1 MSQGWGILDTS
12 KGVVVSDNMA
22 VSISCSSCVR
32 RSTPDCSDC
41 LVSFVLGG
49 SPDEL
54 TLSESEAHVIKLFRA
69 EGLVPELR
77 YRSEVLG

>member
-1 MSQGWGILDTS
+1 MVEAS
-12 KGVVVSDNMA
+12 KGVAVSDNIA

-54 TLSESEAHVIKLFRA
+54 SLSDSEARVINLFSA
-69 EGLVPELR
+69 EGLVPGLR
-77 YRSEVLG
+77 YRAGATG